1 MLARLAKALFDCF
14 RLFDSLSSSIKLLL
28 SYLLFSLAGNPKA
41 RADCELSKGAVGEAR
56 GTSAPTEMITQ
67 KGWRRFC
74 LF

>member
-1 MLARLAKALFDCF
+1 MRKYYTRPCNFYYGNYAKQLIKKKKAL
-14 RLFDSLSSSIKLLL
+14 
-28 SYLLFSLAGNPKA
+28 SLAGNPKA